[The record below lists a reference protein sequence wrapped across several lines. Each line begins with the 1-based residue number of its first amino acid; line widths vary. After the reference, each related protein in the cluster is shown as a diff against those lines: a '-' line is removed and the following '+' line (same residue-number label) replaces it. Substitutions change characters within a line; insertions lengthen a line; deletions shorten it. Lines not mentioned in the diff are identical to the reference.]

1 MKKVVLVLMS
11 IMLLSGCTN
20 DFDKEKVTE
29 SDLKVKTSAVV
40 SRETE
45 KEVKTHFTTKK
56 TTTTKTIT
64 TTTTMSKS
72 TRSTV
77 STKST
82 MVFSSSKSI
91 VTTKKSIASSTT
103 KRGRIVYKTPTGKK
117 YHYDNHCNGGTYI
130 ETTLDDALSS
140 GLEPCKKCVLN

>member
-1 MKKVVLVLMS
+1 
-11 IMLLSGCTN
+11 
-20 DFDKEKVTE
+20 
-29 SDLKVKTSAVV
+29 
-40 SRETE
+40 
-45 KEVKTHFTTKK
+45 
-56 TTTTKTIT
+56 
-64 TTTTMSKS
+64 MSKS